1 MVCTMMN
8 YYTNMMYGGVGFFT
22 MVLFWI
28 LLVLGIV
35 ALWKYI
41 SKK

>member
-1 MVCTMMN
+1 MMSA
-8 YYTNMMYGGVGFFT
+8 YYNMMGFGSGIGSIT
-22 MVLFWI
+22 MLLLWI

-35 ALWKYI
+35 ALAKYI

>member
-1 MVCTMMN
+1 MMG
-8 YYTNMMYGGVGFFT
+8 YYYNMMDFGNGVGSIT
-22 MVLFWI
+22 MILLWI
-28 LLVLGIV
+28 VLVLGIV

>member
-1 MVCTMMN
+1 MMSD
-8 YYTNMMYGGVGFFT
+8 YYNMMGFGSGIGSIT
-22 MVLFWI
+22 MLLLWI

-35 ALWKYI
+35 SLVKYI